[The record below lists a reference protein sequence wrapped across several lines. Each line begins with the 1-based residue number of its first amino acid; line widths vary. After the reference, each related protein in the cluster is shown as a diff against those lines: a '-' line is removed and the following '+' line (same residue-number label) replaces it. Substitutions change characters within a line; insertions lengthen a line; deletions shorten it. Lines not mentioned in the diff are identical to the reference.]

1 MRGKQGFVGLY
12 VCVKERFGVFACF
25 FWVGLYLCVCVA
37 RGGLCVGV
45 LVGCDCMGDWVCC
58 EGT

>member
-1 MRGKQGFVGLY
+1 MRDKQGFVGLY

-25 FWVGLYLCVCVA
+25 FGVGLYLCVYVG

-45 LVGCDCMGDWVCC
+45 LVWV
-58 EGT
+58 